1 MEIEQLELD
10 LWNALEMAQQFP
22 ETMDVR
28 PLTGISKSALCNAL
42 EQAILDQPL
51 AEQLRV
57 VAEGIEQLVGV
68 YMERADYLIDGY
80 ERRY

>member
-10 LWNALEMAQQFP
+10 LWNALERARQFP

-28 PLTGISKSALCNAL
+28 SLCDAL
-42 EQAILDQPL
+42 EQAIVDQPL
-51 AEQLRV
+51 AAQLRV

-68 YMERADYLIDGY
+68 YADHADHLIDGY
-80 ERRY
+80 ERRHHP